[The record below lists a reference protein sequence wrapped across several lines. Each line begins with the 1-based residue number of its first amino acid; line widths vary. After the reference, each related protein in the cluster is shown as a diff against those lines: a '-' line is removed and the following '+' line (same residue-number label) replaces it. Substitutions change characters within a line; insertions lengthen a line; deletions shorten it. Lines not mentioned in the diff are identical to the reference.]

1 VLAKHSVFLNGM
13 THVVITKL
21 DVLDACE
28 EIQVCVGYYINGKI
42 CQEFPS
48 NSAVLEK
55 CRPLYISMP
64 GWNCPTAECRSYEEL
79 PQKAKEYLAMLE
91 KAIGYP
97 IAMIS
102 IGPERE
108 QIITL

>member
-1 VLAKHSVFLNGM
+1 
-13 THVVITKL
+13 
-21 DVLDACE
+21 
-28 EIQVCVGYYINGKI
+28 
-42 CQEFPS
+42 
-48 NSAVLEK
+48 
-55 CRPLYISMP
+55 MP
-64 GWNCPTAECRSYEEL
+64 GWNCSTAECRSYEEL